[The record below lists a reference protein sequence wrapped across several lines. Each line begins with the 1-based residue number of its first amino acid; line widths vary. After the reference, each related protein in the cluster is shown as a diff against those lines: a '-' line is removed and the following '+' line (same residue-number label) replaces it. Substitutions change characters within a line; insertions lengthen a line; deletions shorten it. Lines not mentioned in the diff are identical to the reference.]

1 VHARSWAIVVAAG
14 GGTRF
19 GAAKQFVRL
28 GGATVLDRAVGVA
41 GESCAGVVVV
51 LPADATW
58 DAPAG
63 VRTTVGGA
71 TRSDSVRA
79 GLTCVPHDAEI
90 VVVHD
95 AARPLAT
102 RRLFASV
109 IAAVESGADA
119 AVPALPLADTIK
131 RVRDGRVV
139 ETVPR
144 EGLVAVQTPQ
154 AFRAAALRA
163 AHEHAGVDT
172 DDAALVEAA
181 GGIVVV
187 VEGERRNFKLTLVDD
202 LELAQTLIEGT
213 RA

>member
-1 VHARSWAIVVAAG
+1 VTTWAIVVAAG

-19 GAAKQFVRL
+19 GAAKQFARL

-41 GESCAGVVVV
+41 AESCDGVVVV
-51 LPADATW
+51 LPGDAIW
-58 DAPAG
+58 DAPG
-63 VRTTVGGA
+63 TVRTTTGGA

-79 GLTCVPHDAEI
+79 GLACVPNDADV

-95 AARPLAT
+95 AARPLAS
-102 RRLFASV
+102 RRLFAAV
-109 IAAVESGADA
+109 LDAIAQGADA
-119 AVPALPLADTIK
+119 AVPALPVVDTLK
-131 RVRDGRVV
+131 RVRDHNVV

-163 AHEHAGVDT
+163 AHAAGAIET

-181 GGIVVV
+181 GGKVVV
-187 VEGERRNFKLTLVDD
+187 VEGERRNLKLTLVDD
-202 LELAQTLIEGT
+202 LELAQALIEGART
-213 RA
+213 